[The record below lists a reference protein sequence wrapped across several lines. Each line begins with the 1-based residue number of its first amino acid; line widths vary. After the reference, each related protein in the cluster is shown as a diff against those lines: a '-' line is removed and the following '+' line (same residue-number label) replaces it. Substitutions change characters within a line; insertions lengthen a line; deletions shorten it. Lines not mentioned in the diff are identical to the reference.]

1 MRIRTYVTKP
11 AEVER
16 EWWVVDAKGL
26 TLGRLA
32 SKIAP
37 ILMGKNKP
45 NYAPNVD
52 NGDFVIVINAEHIHV
67 TGNKLDEKKY
77 YRHSGY
83 PGGLKERT
91 LRELLNIFP
100 DRAIQ
105 DAVEGMLPRNSMGR
119 KMLKKL
125 KIYAGATHPHEAQ
138 QPKQLEL

>member
-1 MRIRTYVTKP
+1 MRIKTYVTKP

-37 ILMGKNKP
+37 ILMGKNKV

-52 NGDFVIVINAEHIHV
+52 NGDFVIVINAEQIHV
-67 TGNKLDEKKY
+67 TGNKLDEKMY

-105 DAVEGMLPRNSMGR
+105 VAVQGMLPRNSMGR

-125 KIYAGATHPHEAQ
+125 
-138 QPKQLEL
+138 

>member
-37 ILMGKNKP
+37 ILMGKNKA

-52 NGDFVIVINAEHIHV
+52 NGDFVIVINADQIHV
-67 TGNKLDEKKY
+67 TGNKLDEKVY

-91 LRELLNIFP
+91 LRELLNLFP
-100 DRAIQ
+100 DRAIT
-105 DAVEGMLPRNSMGR
+105 DAVKGMLPRNSMGR

-125 KIYAGATHPHEAQ
+125 KVYAGASHPHAAQ